1 MELSIIIGITV
12 LIAGIMK
19 LLKQPLIIG
28 YILTGIIVGPRLLNI
43 ISSTETI
50 SILSHIGVALLL
62 FIVGL
67 SLSPRVIKEVGK
79 VSSITGVGQVI
90 FTSLIGFFISRL
102 LGFSTVVSVYV
113 AIALTFS
120 STIIIMKIL
129 SDKGDIRTLYG
140 KISIGFLIVQDLIA
154 IIILMVISSIPA
166 GFDFTNLVFGTIL
179 KGFGLLVLL
188 FLVGIYI
195 LPKVT
200 KIIAKSLFLVGIYI
214 LPKVT
219 KIIAKSQ
226 EFLLLFSIG
235 WCLALASLFHYLN
248 FAMETGALIAGITLS
263 LSPYRYEISSKM
275 RPLRDF
281 FVVLFFILLG
291 SQMGFAD
298 VSLYIIP
305 IIILSAF
312 ILIGNPLIVMT
323 LMGLLGYT
331 KRNSFLAGL
340 TVAQISE
347 FSLILIALGVK
358 IGHLSNEILSF
369 VTAIGLITI
378 AGSSYMIIYANR
390 IYPHISKYLKI
401 FERKGSK
408 VDEHKYHKEGIYDII
423 LFGYNR
429 IGYDLLESFKKI
441 KKKFLV
447 VDYNPETI
455 MDLAKEGTDCR
466 YGDASDSELL
476 NELNFSKAKM
486 IYSTIPDFDTNLLLI
501 NKIKECNKK
510 AIIIVV
516 SHQIDEAIELYD
528 KGATYVLMPH
538 FLGGRY
544 ASTLI
549 EKHGLDFDK
558 FLNEKITHI
567 EHLRKRK
574 QIGHEH
580 PRHIG
585 HG

>member
-1 MELSIIIGITV
+1 MEVFIELSIIICITV
-12 LIAGIMK
+12 LIAGIMR

-50 SILSHIGVALLL
+50 SILSHIGIALLL

-90 FTSLIGFFISRL
+90 FTSLIGFFICRL
-102 LGFSTVVSVYV
+102 LGFSTIVSVYV

-120 STIIIMKIL
+120 STIIIMKLL
-129 SDKGDIRTLYG
+129 SDKGDTETLYG
-140 KISIGFLIVQDLIA
+140 RISIGFLIVQDLIA
-154 IIILMVISSIPA
+154 IIILMVISSIPS

-195 LPKVT
+195 LPRITKV
-200 KIIAKSLFLVGIYI
+200 
-214 LPKVT
+214 
-219 KIIAKSQ
+219 IAKSQ

-235 WCLALASLFHYLN
+235 WCLALASFFHYLN
-248 FAMETGALIAGITLS
+248 FSMEIGALIAGITLS

-298 VSLYIIP
+298 ISLYIIP
-305 IIILSAF
+305 IIIFSAF

-347 FSLILIALGVK
+347 FSLILVALGVK
-358 IGHLSNEILSF
+358 VGHLTNEILSF

-378 AGSSYMIIYANR
+378 AGSTYMIIYANK

-408 VDEHKYHKEGIYDII
+408 VDEHKYHEHDIYDII

-429 IGYDLLESFKKI
+429 IGFDLLESFKKI

-455 MDLAKEGTDCR
+455 RCLAKEETDCR

-476 NELNFSKAKM
+476 NELNLSKAKM
-486 IYSTIPDFDTNLLLI
+486 VYSTIPDFETNLLLI
-501 NKIKECNKK
+501 NKIKESNKK

-516 SHQIDEAIELYD
+516 SHQIDEAMELYD
-528 KGATYVLMPH
+528 KGATYVIMPH
-538 FLGGRY
+538 FLGGHY

-549 EKHGLDFDK
+549 EKYGLNLNK
-558 FLNEKITHI
+558 FLKEKVVHI
-567 EHLRKRK
+567 EHLKERKK
-574 QIGHEH
+574 IGHEH
-580 PRHIG
+580 PQHNK
-585 HG
+585 H